1 MKQIIL
7 AILISVFFGKLRCL
21 EVSNC
26 DDPNSMILCETS
38 ALINNTLTYVLR
50 RMDSRKNI
58 EIMPGIDLVQ
68 GKANENQMRS
78 GGNTVL
84 SKVVDYL
91 NTHYLKIDFSNFLQK
106 EQLRKMLK
114 TLEQSRLSQSGN

>member
-1 MKQIIL
+1 
-7 AILISVFFGKLRCL
+7 
-21 EVSNC
+21 
-26 DDPNSMILCETS
+26 
-38 ALINNTLTYVLR
+38 
-50 RMDSRKNI
+50 MDSRKNI